1 MWGPLWCQWLDSL
14 GAYMPIDF
22 VLVLNNIVGPRD
34 LLLPPA
40 MLGAAPGNSVVLQ
53 ILVGRE
59 GLSLCLS
66 LPWFPAWPRGN
77 ASVSSLPSAYR
88 LCLWPASTLAVP
100 SDLPAAAL
108 PCHQPGCSLAG
119 YSPHISLRPAKAFWA
134 LQSLDPAG
142 SPRDSQK

>member
-1 MWGPLWCQWLDSL
+1 MWGPLWCQWLESL

-59 GLSLCLS
+59 GLSLS
-66 LPWFPAWPRGN
+66 LPAL
-77 ASVSSLPSAYR
+77 VS
-88 LCLWPASTLAVP
+88 CLAQGQCICF
-100 SDLPAAAL
+100 LPAICL
-108 PCHQPGCSLAG
+108 PPMPLASLHPGCPL
-119 YSPHISLRPAKAFWA
+119 
-134 LQSLDPAG
+134 
-142 SPRDSQK
+142 